1 MIPHAFP
8 VSDIQQGPSD
18 MKLQVE
24 TISLSEAIEAQGPHR
39 RCGGRDIACAISAR
53 ARRSTYLGVDTL
65 CCLVFS
71 AWTSFNDLGRFVWGK
86 AFCPTGIGLVIDL
99 LPIATQSQYVYIYI
113 YIYMYVYIYIYI
125 YIYIYVNICIYVYV

>member
-53 ARRSTYLGVDTL
+53 ARRSFNLGVDTH
-65 CCLVFS
+65 CCFGVFS
-71 AWTSFNDLGRFVWGK
+71 L
-86 AFCPTGIGLVIDL
+86 DL
-99 LPIATQSQYVYIYI
+99 LQRPWPFCLGKSVLPDRDWAGD
-113 YIYMYVYIYIYI
+113 
-125 YIYIYVNICIYVYV
+125 

>member
-65 CCLVFS
+65 FCLVFS

-99 LPIATQSQYVYIYI
+99 LPIATHSHW
-113 YIYMYVYIYIYI
+113 
-125 YIYIYVNICIYVYV
+125 